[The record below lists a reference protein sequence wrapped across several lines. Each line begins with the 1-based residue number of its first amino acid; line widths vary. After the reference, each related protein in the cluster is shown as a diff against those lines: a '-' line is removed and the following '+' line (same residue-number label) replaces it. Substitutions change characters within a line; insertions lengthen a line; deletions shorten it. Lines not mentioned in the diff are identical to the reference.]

1 MADKVKKIII
11 SFNQV
16 PIDFL
21 QTIRHHRQLISGA
34 IYFAFEFLHSETEFV
49 NNYFEY
55 MYSEELNLEDT
66 LPSVYYN
73 EELFTIE
80 LLQFHEHFREFVNS
94 LIGHIPKRVDMLFD
108 MDSRY
113 YTLLEITL

>member
-21 QTIRHHRQLISGA
+21 QTIIHNRQLVSSA
-34 IYFAFEFLHSETEFV
+34 IYFAFEFLHSENDFIS
-49 NNYFEY
+49 NYFEY
-55 MYSEELNLEDT
+55 IYSEELNLEET
-66 LPSVYYN
+66 LPAVFYN

-80 LLQFHEHFREFVNS
+80 LLQFHDHFKNFVEM
-94 LIGHIPKRVDMLFD
+94 LIGHIPKRVDMIFD
-108 MDSRY
+108 MDSRI